1 MDIYYLQD
9 EWLNGPLAAEEL
21 RSRVDSGML
30 DEKTP
35 MWTPSEEEWMTLAKL
50 LLVTDDTAKV
60 SLNPPSKEART
71 APPEWSVLP
80 VPRNLMALR
89 LARDQELITHAQ
101 AHRLRNVLFRSEK
114 KRVDLLSSL
123 AMKGWIT
130 SSQHATLATALSG
143 DAMPQILGGY
153 EILGELGSGGMGTTY
168 LAKQIAMDRLVA
180 LKVLKPRFSQ
190 DPDYIRRFE
199 REAKMAA
206 RLSHE
211 NVATAYEV
219 GEVGGKHFFSMEYVD
234 GQTVCELLE
243 EKGPPPENEA
253 TYVIVQVCRAL
264 AHAHEHDL
272 VHRDVKPDN
281 IIVKPNGQVKLIDM
295 GLTRST
301 SSENSNLTE
310 TGFVVCTPDYASPE
324 QGLGKR
330 EIDIRSDIYSLG
342 CVFFEVLT
350 GEKPFTGSTSM
361 EIIGKHINEPLPP
374 VKKLRPELSDCVCRV
389 VERMVAKRPEDRH
402 QVPGDV
408 MAELSSGTGWAA
420 VPLSSRAGV
429 RPMAEQL
436 ESWEKGGWIELCLL
450 PDWREYV
457 HLIGLS
463 LDERLEEAE
472 VDPEFHGCVQTIFAE
487 LVSNAFDHGCKDLEE
502 GFIKLR
508 LELNNAF
515 FSLEV
520 TDPGPGF
527 DAKATLERIRK
538 EPLLRHRRRGLLQ
551 VDAMADDITYSPE
564 GNHIKAIVYRK
575 RKGSGI
581 ATYERDGITYV
592 AVKGKG
598 DLALVEVFKRWV
610 KEYDTTTL
618 KRVCLM
624 LHMAWVSSLFVGA
637 IIELHS
643 RLTHTGSDLSIWVE
657 HESCYNNMNMLGI
670 TGLIPTSTSRED
682 AVRALSSLSEGE

>member
-1 MDIYYLQD
+1 
-9 EWLNGPLAAEEL
+9 
-21 RSRVDSGML
+21 
-30 DEKTP
+30 
-35 MWTPSEEEWMTLAKL
+35 
-50 LLVTDDTAKV
+50 
-60 SLNPPSKEART
+60 
-71 APPEWSVLP
+71 
-80 VPRNLMALR
+80 
-89 LARDQELITHAQ
+89 
-101 AHRLRNVLFRSEK
+101 
-114 KRVDLLSSL
+114 
-123 AMKGWIT
+123 
-130 SSQHATLATALSG
+130 
-143 DAMPQILGGY
+143 
-153 EILGELGSGGMGTTY
+153 
-168 LAKQIAMDRLVA
+168 
-180 LKVLKPRFSQ
+180 
-190 DPDYIRRFE
+190 
-199 REAKMAA
+199 
-206 RLSHE
+206 
-211 NVATAYEV
+211 
-219 GEVGGKHFFSMEYVD
+219 
-234 GQTVCELLE
+234 
-243 EKGPPPENEA
+243 
-253 TYVIVQVCRAL
+253 
-264 AHAHEHDL
+264 
-272 VHRDVKPDN
+272 
-281 IIVKPNGQVKLIDM
+281 
-295 GLTRST
+295 
-301 SSENSNLTE
+301 
-310 TGFVVCTPDYASPE
+310 
-324 QGLGKR
+324 
-330 EIDIRSDIYSLG
+330 
-342 CVFFEVLT
+342 
-350 GEKPFTGSTSM
+350 
-361 EIIGKHINEPLPP
+361 
-374 VKKLRPELSDCVCRV
+374 
-389 VERMVAKRPEDRH
+389 
-402 QVPGDV
+402 